1 MGEHMG
7 EKNIVINDL
16 NKEASSLNL
25 DFANL
30 NEKYENEKSRNSL
43 LIEENEVIN
52 KDILQKMEIIK
63 MFGKKEEK
71 SSSAIKDKDISIEKL
86 KNEIRTKEKEL
97 STSRNNLH
105 KEIDKKDANIRSLE
119 LYIRGK
125 VAIYTEEKTSLET
138 TISFNKANSEKE
150 LNRLERNYQEAL
162 AKTKS
167 EEA

>member
-1 MGEHMG
+1 MGEHMK
-7 EKNIVINDL
+7 EKNTVIEDL

-52 KDILQKMEIIK
+52 KDILQKMEKIK

-71 SSSAIKDKDISIEKL
+71 SSSAIKDKDVSIEKL
-86 KNEIRTKEKEL
+86 KNEIKTKEKEL

-105 KEIDKKDANIRSLE
+105 KEIDKKEANIRSLE
-119 LYIRGK
+119 LDIRGK
-125 VAIYTEEKTSLET
+125 VAIYTEEKTNL
-138 TISFNKANSEKE
+138 
-150 LNRLERNYQEAL
+150 
-162 AKTKS
+162 
-167 EEA
+167 